1 MSTMHASIRVRGC
14 AIAFVA
20 IAAILF
26 SIPASAQTLYGT
38 LVGNVTD
45 ETGLAVPGATVK
57 VTHTET
63 GQTREGTTNA
73 TGGYNFPNIP
83 TGTYQ
88 VDVTLTGF
96 QSATSRG
103 IGVTQNSQVR
113 VDVRLTVGALQE
125 TVLVSGTAAILQT
138 ETAAVQMQT
147 TSEQIVNLPTAGR
160 SYQSF
165 IGLMPGV
172 AAPYMIQAGGIN
184 NPARSMGV
192 SINGQPPNN
201 TLFRI
206 DGAAVTNQ
214 WYPDIQSYSP
224 ALEAV
229 ETVSVVTNSFDAD
242 QGMAG
247 GAAVN
252 VQVKSGTNSVSGSL
266 FEFLTSSALKNRPY
280 FLPSGADKG
289 DDNKNIFGGTIGG
302 PIVRNKLFYFVSIE
316 SEVRR
321 VKEGTVQLAEG
332 EVSTGT
338 TGLNTLAPA
347 DLRAGQFGNTN
358 TVIYDPLTGNTATG
372 QNRVPFA
379 FTNCPGMTST
389 TDPGFAACNY
399 IPAGRINSIS
409 RSLLNDLVLPTA
421 PGYTDNY
428 YARDN
433 YESTLNKIDTKL
445 TWTPGNRLNLNNRI
459 SWLGSRQN
467 SHGIFPSL
475 HGEEYNPLSVGRL
488 WQANITSG
496 SVLATSILSQS
507 FVVDGVFGYT
517 PYHSWVGPEGPE
529 DECWGN
535 HYAIPNA
542 CQPPRSRDRAAPSFN
557 MGPWALVT
565 PSQMRDYADNQ
576 TQFSGNAGWTKGTH
590 NVKFGFDVQRNYLNH
605 YETQVPVFTF
615 NGGATA
621 LSGGAAPNT
630 FNQFADFLL
639 GLPQSRNAQ
648 VMTPLLDT
656 DGAKGAEWPAT
667 VRGWASGVY
676 LRDQWQITPKMTASV
691 GIRWEYYPFPTRTD
705 RGLEMFDFN
714 TNLLQVCEIGAA
726 NAQVCDIK
734 VQKDLFTPRL
744 GWAYRP
750 TDDTVIR
757 VGFSRN
763 PQSDNAI
770 SRVGGIAQAFP
781 QVIQITQSGPNT
793 LTPVGSLSA
802 GVPLVPP
809 LDLSPGVVQ
818 LPAGAGVTTLEN
830 AAYVRGTI
838 TSWNVSAQKL
848 FPHSLSVT
856 VGYVANRQNDQTRQV
871 NLNYGQIGGGAASQP
886 YNQANLTNGLR
897 TTAAM
902 NVFRPWGK
910 ITYDS
915 FQLSVTRRMIAGFQ
929 FTSAYTYARAID
941 WWAGNIAIPEFYD
954 LNKAVQGGGTFQ
966 QARLGTSTPH
976 KVDASAIYQLP
987 FGPGRA
993 HLNSGGALA
1002 AIARDWQVSSTFS
1015 AYDGTPFTVTS
1026 ATTSLNAPGNPQL
1039 ADQVKDKV
1047 DIYGDVGPQTP
1058 YFDVLAF
1065 KSVTDAR
1072 FGNGTFNSLRG
1083 PGVLNFDLSLSRTLA
1098 LGAAKTLQLKFDVYN
1113 LFNRPTFASPSG
1125 TNVSNLQLNPDGTV
1139 RNLNGFGVIN
1149 STQSSGREYSERYI
1163 RLGLRMGF

>member
-1 MSTMHASIRVRGC
+1 MRSPTIRV
-14 AIAFVA
+14 ALFLLLALAFSLPVT
-20 IAAILF
+20 
-26 SIPASAQTLYGT
+26 AQTLYGS

-45 ETGLAVPGATVK
+45 ETGLAVPGANVK

-63 GQTREGTTNA
+63 NQIREGVTNA

-96 QSATSRG
+96 QSATSRN
-103 IGVTQNSQVR
+103 ISVTQNSQVR

-125 TVLVSGTAAILQT
+125 TVLVSGTAAVLQT
-138 ETAAVQMQT
+138 ESAAVQMQT

-252 VQVKSGTNSVSGSL
+252 VQVKSGTNSISGSL
-266 FEFLTSSALKNRPY
+266 FEYVTASALKNRPY
-280 FLPSGADKG
+280 FLPAGTDKG
-289 DDNKNIFGGTIGG
+289 QDNKNIFGGTIGG

-347 DLRAGQFGNTN
+347 DLRAGNFGNTGV
-358 TVIYDPLTGNTATG
+358 VIYDPLTGANG
-372 QNRVPFA
+372 VGRVPFA
-379 FTNCPGMTST
+379 FANCPGLTST
-389 TDPGFAACNY
+389 SDPRFAGCNY
-399 IPAGRINSIS
+399 IPESRIHPIS
-409 RSLLNDLVLPTA
+409 RSLLNKLVLPTS

-433 YESTLNKIDTKL
+433 YESTLHKIDTKM
-445 TWTPGNRLNLNNRI
+445 TWTPGNRLNLNNRV
-459 SWLGSRQN
+459 SWLTSRQN
-467 SHGIFPSL
+467 SHGIFPPLDSA
-475 HGEEYNPLSVGRL
+475 EFNPLSVGRL

-496 SVLATSILSQS
+496 SVLATSILSPNL
-507 FVVDGVFGYT
+507 VVDGVFGYT

-529 DECWGN
+529 DECWGD
-535 HYAIPNA
+535 HFAIPNA
-542 CQPPRSRDRAAPSFN
+542 CQPPRSRDRASPMFN
-557 MGPWALVT
+557 MGGWALVT

-576 TQFSGNAGWTKGTH
+576 MQFSGNAGWTKGTH
-590 NVKFGFDVQRNYLNH
+590 NVKFGFDVQHNYLNH

-621 LSGGAAPNT
+621 LSGGTSPNR

-656 DGAKGAEWPAT
+656 DGAKGPEWPAT
-667 VRGWASGVY
+667 VRGYATGLY
-676 LRDQWQITPKMTASV
+676 LRDQWQMTPKMTASI

-714 TNLLQVCEIGAA
+714 TNLLQVCGIGAA
-726 NAQVCDIK
+726 NPQVCDIK

-781 QVIQITQSGPNT
+781 QIIQITESGPNT
-793 LTPVGSLSA
+793 FTPVGTLTT
-802 GVPLVPP
+802 GVPIVPP
-809 LDLSPGVVQ
+809 LDLSPGVVR
-818 LPAGAGVTTLEN
+818 LPSGAGVTTLEGEF
-830 AAYVRGTI
+830 VRGTI
-838 TSWNVSAQKL
+838 SSWNVSVQKL

-856 VGYVANRQNDQTRQV
+856 VGYVANRQNDQSRQV

-886 YNQANLTNGLR
+886 FNQPNLTNGLR
-897 TTAAM
+897 TTAGM
-902 NVFRPWGK
+902 NVYRPWGK

-915 FQLSVTRRMIAGFQ
+915 LQLSVTRRMIAGFQ

-941 WWAGNIAIPEFYD
+941 WWAGNITIPEYYH

-976 KVDASAIYQLP
+976 KVDASVIYQLP
-987 FGPGRA
+987 FGPDRP
-993 HLNSGGALA
+993 HLNSGGVLA
-1002 AIARDWQVSSTFS
+1002 AIAAGWQLSSTFT
-1015 AYDGTPFTVTS
+1015 AYSGAPFTVS
-1026 ATTSLNAPGNPQL
+1026 SSGTSLNAPGNPQL
-1039 ADQVKDKV
+1039 ADQVKDNV
-1047 DIYGDVGPQTP
+1047 EILGGVGPTTP
-1058 YFDVLAF
+1058 YFDITAF
-1065 KSVTDAR
+1065 QAVTQAR

-1083 PGVLNFDLSLSRTLA
+1083 PGVRNFDLSMARTLG
-1098 LGAAKTLQLKFDVYN
+1098 LGGSKTLQLKVDIYN
-1113 LFNRPTFASPSG
+1113 LFNRPTFANPSDL
-1125 TNVSNLQLNPDGTV
+1125 NVSNRLLNADGSV
-1139 RNLNGFGVIN
+1139 NSSNSFGVIN

-1163 RLGLRMGF
+1163 RFGLRMGF